1 MLPQFR
7 TCGIQ
12 ASVVRT
18 YNFQHGYILA
28 DVIPLV
34 GLPVEKDAL
43 MRRSRFDEGIDHR
56 TSDTPLSYNKASPEV
71 AEADLSRRVLK
82 IPCPACPPNQA
93 PTLGMVQGG
102 I

>member
-7 TCGIQ
+7 PRGIQ

-18 YNFQHGYILA
+18 YNFQHGYTLA

-34 GLPVEKDAL
+34 GLPVEKEVL

-56 TSDTPLSYNKASPEV
+56 TSGTPFAYNKTSPEV
-71 AEADLSRRVLK
+71 AEADFSRRVLK
-82 IPCPACPPNQA
+82 IPCPACLPNEA
-93 PTLGMVQGG
+93 PTLGIVHVA